1 MLKKKKMLLPR
12 TNIEQKLNKLRAKKF
27 DVSSWKDQVN
37 EIFRKEEENQGRIL
51 QNLNN
56 SVDIGKNTFDFDSLE
71 TNKIYHIDQIKK
83 ICIDY
88 RLRFLD
94 SKYFK
99 GKLPQS
105 ALLAIK
111 NLERQHQTELKGFK
125 IIAPSKLFKLE
136 NADDPLLFAPMGN
149 DYFYLIHKW
158 GNDLHPLRKNI
169 MWFFKSFENLLF
181 LTFIISVLLTFMV
194 PDGLFSKHND
204 TTQLVMIFFFMFK
217 SVAAVVLFYG
227 FALGK
232 NFNTSIWNSKYFN
245 A

>member
-1 MLKKKKMLLPR
+1 MKFSR
-12 TNIEQKLNKLRAKKF
+12 TNIQDKLTNQRKKEF
-27 DVSSWKDQVN
+27 DISSWKKQVKT
-37 EIFRKEEENQGRIL
+37 IFSQDINHEKRIL
-51 QNLNN
+51 QNLNTSNNKTSN
-56 SVDIGKNTFDFDSLE
+56 SFNFDLLE
-71 TNKIYHIDQIKK
+71 TDKIYHLDHIKK

-99 GKLPQS
+99 GKLPKS
-105 ALLAIK
+105 AISAIDE
-111 NLERQHQTELKGFK
+111 LEKKHKTELQGFK

-136 NADDPLLFAPMGN
+136 NADDPLLFFPMGN

-158 GNDLHPLRKNI
+158 GNDLHPLRKTI
-169 MWFFKSFENLLF
+169 MWFFKSFENLLI
-181 LTFIISVLLTFMV
+181 LTFLISLLITFMV
-194 PDGLFSKHND
+194 PDGLFTKEN
-204 TTQLVMIFFFMFK
+204 TTSTFIMIFLFMFK

-232 NFNTSIWNSKYFN
+232 NFNTAIWNSKYFN

>member
-1 MLKKKKMLLPR
+1 MLLPR
-12 TNIEQKLNKLRAKKF
+12 TNIEKKLNLLRAKNADLSTWRQQVQNIFNAEKQHE
-27 DVSSWKDQVN
+27 DQIHKN
-37 EIFRKEEENQGRIL
+37 LDTLTKET
-51 QNLNN
+51 
-56 SVDIGKNTFDFDSLE
+56 SNTFDFDQLE
-71 TNKIYHIDQIKK
+71 TSRIYHIDQIKK

-99 GKLPQS
+99 GKLPNE
-105 ALLAIK
+105 AIFAIK
-111 NLERQHQTELKGFK
+111 DLEKKHETELRGFK

-149 DYFYLIHKW
+149 DYFYLVHKW
-158 GNDLHPLRKNI
+158 GNDLHPLRKMM
-169 MWFFKSFENLLF
+169 MWFFKSFENLLI
-181 LTFIISVLLTFMV
+181 LTFLVSLLLTFMV
-194 PDGLFSKHND
+194 PNGMFSKTSD
-204 TTQLVMIFFFMFK
+204 TSTFIMIFFFMFK

-232 NFNTSIWNSKYFN
+232 NFNTAIWNSKYFN

>member
-1 MLKKKKMLLPR
+1 MLLPR

-27 DVSSWKDQVN
+27 DVSSWKDQIN

-56 SVDIGKNTFDFDSLE
+56 SIDIGKNTFDFDSLE

-136 NADDPLLFAPMGN
+136 NADDPLLFAPIGN

-169 MWFFKSFENLLF
+169 MWFFKSFENLVF

-194 PDGLFSKHND
+194 PDGLFSKQND
-204 TTQLVMIFFFMFK
+204 TAQSVMIFFFMFK

-232 NFNTSIWNSKYFN
+232 NFNTAIWNSKYFN